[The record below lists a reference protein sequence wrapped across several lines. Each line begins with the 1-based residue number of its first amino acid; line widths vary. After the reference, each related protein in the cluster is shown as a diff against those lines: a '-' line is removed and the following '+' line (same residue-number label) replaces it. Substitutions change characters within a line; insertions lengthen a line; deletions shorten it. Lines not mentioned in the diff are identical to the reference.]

1 MATIVTGIAST
12 PEVDEQRHSV
22 VRGAFDLT
30 KSVPLLWRHQ
40 PGDECG
46 RIIRLAYVGDELHV
60 RALVDDDDKAARATG
75 FSVTFGV
82 LEYEI
87 KNKGRDDYH
96 ARVSKARLDEISLV
110 LNPANRACIIRSRER
125 STWPA
130 RAPGAEVLEL
140 SARFFRLTKEYLE
153 LLQKAPNT

>member
-12 PEVDEQRHSV
+12 PEVDAQRHSV

-60 RALVDDDDKAARATG
+60 RALVNDDDKAARATG
-75 FSVTFGV
+75 FSVSFGL

-87 KNKGRDDYH
+87 RNKGRDDYH

-110 LNPANRACIIRSRER
+110 LNPANRACVIRSRER
-125 STWPA
+125 SAWPA
-130 RAPGAEVLEL
+130 RAPGAEMLDRQIQLAGLLREFVGI
-140 SARFFRLTKEYLE
+140 
-153 LLQKAPNT
+153 LQKAHQT